1 MEKKKVEHQKGNLT
15 ITESQEQHVQSIV
28 LSNSG
33 TFDPSGASNIM
44 LSSGVSAKEVYDAI
58 FGLLGIRKDISYT
71 IGGLIKHLRERNINI
86 TWVGK
91 IKMPPGDIDFSI
103 RDQFTSGFR
112 QRFLENVLFEDA
124 AEKQNFEDI
133 LKMIDDTVTLHDI
146 TIHPTVN
153 PGAHLSLFLY
163 GSVGDSPESIR
174 VLGLEIPY

>member
-1 MEKKKVEHQKGNLT
+1 MKKDQHQKENLT
-15 ITESQEQHVQSIV
+15 TMESQEQPDQLIV
-28 LSNSG
+28 LSNPV
-33 TFDPSGASNIM
+33 TFALIGASNSMI
-44 LSSGVSAKEVYDAI
+44 SSGLSAKEVYDVI

-71 IGGLIKHLRERNINI
+71 IGSLIKHLRERNINI

-103 RDQFTSGFR
+103 RDLFTTGFK
-112 QRFLENVLFEDA
+112 QRFFENVLFEDDE
-124 AEKQNFEDI
+124 EKQNFNDI

-146 TIHPTVN
+146 TIHPAVN
-153 PGAHLSLFLY
+153 QGAHLSLFLY